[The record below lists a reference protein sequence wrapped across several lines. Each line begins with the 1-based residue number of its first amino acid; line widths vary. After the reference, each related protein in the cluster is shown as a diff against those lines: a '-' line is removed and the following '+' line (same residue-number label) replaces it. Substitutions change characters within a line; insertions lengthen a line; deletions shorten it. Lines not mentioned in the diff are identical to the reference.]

1 MIACGWEEEKESVFC
16 QAESIFRVRSLF
28 VFCILGMR
36 FGTLFSDDRSEI
48 SGHQTLEISPTGTN
62 AFSHFSSNDIRFD
75 FCLGSVT
82 CPAKPNAA
90 FKPGEKYPLL
100 IFSHGLGAFR

>member
-1 MIACGWEEEKESVFC
+1 MLGCTWGEAKEGISCHV
-16 QAESIFRVRSLF
+16 ESIFRIRSVF
-28 VFCILGMR
+28 DFCILSMK
-36 FGTLFSDDRSEI
+36 FGALSSDDSSEN
-48 SGHQTLEISPTGTN
+48 SGHQILGISPTVINTFCL
-62 AFSHFSSNDIRFD
+62 FSNNDTHFN

-82 CPAKPNAA
+82 CPAKSNAA